1 MRRLWTAAVLTMGLL
16 VVGAWA
22 GTRAM
27 QGRGAE
33 AADPPVSSYLPVNED
48 DFRTVLARMRAAK
61 AGIEQRQQALLAARY
76 DLGDRPVAGATMSR
90 GKAIQGGVRVKL
102 PSAVTWDALARMSPD
117 EIRDRAAFPSGFM
130 PLPHPNHPEGGML
143 FPKFE
148 IDELKKQEQRDTDF
162 A

>member
-48 DFRTVLARMRAAK
+48 DFRTVLARMSAAK
-61 AGIEQRQQALLAARY
+61 AEINARQQALLAERY
-76 DLGDRPVAGATMSR
+76 DLADRPVADATMAAASPSR
-90 GKAIQGGVRVKL
+90 GA
-102 PSAVTWDALARMSPD
+102 SA
-117 EIRDRAAFPSGFM
+117 
-130 PLPHPNHPEGGML
+130 
-143 FPKFE
+143 
-148 IDELKKQEQRDTDF
+148 
-162 A
+162 